1 MGLAD
6 LIAGDRRAIL
16 LAIEVDDWASLDDG
30 ARFDAH
36 LTLGGGFDPTWLDRF
51 SEAIRS
57 VRPDDRPRDFIDAR
71 VDLEGTGAN
80 GAIGD
85 RVVEGVERTWI
96 DAVADVPD
104 GALGA
109 VAARWIDLLEQD
121 DGDLPS
127 EEKPTVRQVAAQ
139 LVDFARAARQ
149 SPDVVFAWAL

>member
-16 LAIEVDDWASLDDG
+16 LAIEVDDWASLDDA

-57 VRPDDRPRDFIDAR
+57 VRPDRPPTDFIDAR
-71 VDLEGTGAN
+71 IDLEGTGED
-80 GAIGD
+80 GAVGD
-85 RVVEGVERTWI
+85 RVLEGVERAWI
-96 DAVADVPD
+96 EAVAAVPD
-104 GALGA
+104 AAVGA

-121 DGDLPS
+121 EGDLPS
-127 EEKPTVRQVAAQ
+127 DEKPTVRRVAAQ
-139 LVDFARAARQ
+139 LVEFARAARGAN
-149 SPDVVFAWAL
+149 DVVFAWAL